1 MADNLSKYVTIEDT
15 ELWASFKEGD
25 WHAYTEIYN
34 RHFKL
39 LNNYGYKFTK
49 DLELIEDAVHDLF
62 VKLWTNKSNLSVPV
76 SVKNYLYK
84 SLRGDLLRKLAA
96 HVRFVNIDEDH
107 HHNFMFELS
116 FDHQLVANEE
126 ELALQK
132 NVKQVI
138 QTLPARQQEI
148 IYLRFY
154 EGLSYEEISEIMGI
168 TVSSTYKL
176 LYKGIGN
183 MQDVLDISKLSII
196 WLLSM
201 MIKGAF

>member
-1 MADNLSKYVTIEDT
+1 MADNMSKYVGEDT
-15 ELWASFKEGD
+15 ELWTSFKEGD

-49 DLELIEDAVHDLF
+49 EVELIEDSVHDLF

-76 SVKNYLYK
+76 SVKNYLFK
-84 SLRGDLLRKLAA
+84 SLRGDLLRKLSA
-96 HVRFVNIDEDH
+96 HVKFVNIDDDH
-107 HHNFMFELS
+107 HHDFMFELS
-116 FDHQLVANEE
+116 FDHQIVANEE

-183 MQDVLDISKLSII
+183 MQDVLDVSKLSVI
-196 WLLSM
+196 WMLSV
-201 MIKGAF
+201 MIKDAF